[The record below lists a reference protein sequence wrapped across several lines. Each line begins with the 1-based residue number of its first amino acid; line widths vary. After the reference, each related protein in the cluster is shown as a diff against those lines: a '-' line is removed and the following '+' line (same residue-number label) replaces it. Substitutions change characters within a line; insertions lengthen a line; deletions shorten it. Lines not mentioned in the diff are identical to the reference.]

1 MGATIDPSPITGG
14 FLASEHYFGKR
25 FLPVK

>member
-14 FLASEHYFGKR
+14 LPASEHYFGKR